1 MRKWGVEDR
10 TSDECGADVTID
22 DVHRVASHL
31 PERKSPGPDR
41 IPNEFYSTFAQPLAP
56 LLAAVYNRSRKI
68 GRMPKHMND
77 GLVTLL
83 YKKGTR
89 VDVRNYRPITLLNG
103 DYKILTRILAKRSL
117 KLVTQFVSE
126 EQIGFV
132 PNTFI
137 AESAM
142 FIQLMQAHLDTV
154 DDGGVMMFLDMEKAF
169 DRVSWRFLKRALVAL
184 RFTSQYTSWIDLLY
198 SDKYAPSRRVYTNG
212 KLSEPYQIHVGTAQG
227 CPLSPLL
234 FLPIMEA
241 FTRLVKADN
250 KLEGIRIGDT
260 EYRIRHFADDTF
272 GLLRN
277 EHQIPRFSELIDVFC
292 NGTNMRENKSK
303 REFVAIGNKSH
314 LDPIYF
320 PGRKEWCSEKGK
332 VINVGW
338 TEPGQFLISLGTP
351 IGNKFDVMDFL
362 KGRYGKAKSVLSN
375 IKRVQSKSTNG
386 KHKILNAHYYGRFR
400 FYLWTLLFPSML
412 NQAIEQDARAFLWRR
427 DPNLDPDLL
436 GTKTHLG
443 KWISRSAESLPYR
456 RGGAGILNWQAHTR
470 AFAAQWVVRY
480 FEPRRAAWKDILT
493 LWLNNEPSIL
503 LSNMKPSRILALI
516 PAGATHMRE
525 CVRQWLKL
533 KVRPRLDYTKI
544 EGSHFVESQP
554 LFHNPLLKYEFTI
567 TQNLINELNKSG
579 IRSIG
584 SLFTPSETVPR
595 SKEEL
600 IHFIHTQR
608 VDITRARARSW
619 ARVCTK
625 VISSIPDDILNL
637 FKKPPPLFKPGEI
650 FAYVSEADELMYGI
664 LINNGKQMEELRVD
678 ASGCHVPV
686 GEPEDRVDNYLTYYQ
701 KVARWGTQR
710 RPLRPII
717 GISADTYPQDWGWCI
732 GDSETIISLSQLS
745 IRRLTQA
752 FRASMKPV
760 IQPPNCQLAWEKRL
774 GCALP
779 WNTIFENI
787 TTHFT
792 NPSDDK
798 VILKIIHRA
807 LYVRNRDS
815 KAKSHKC
822 RCCGRETESILH
834 LRKCVR
840 VRDYWNNI
848 YIFLRQSGIQASRIH
863 LIKTFLFCIDRE
875 GNPLPHFARALVH
888 LAWRNFYKHF
898 TWVET
903 DRLKFHTPNATQ
915 DFARLVMARILAD
928 QHQRH
933 LFYLRRVHT
942 QLNHEL
948 PKSTQGIYTGLG
960 SLDTTTGAI
969 RINRD
974 IIKLLK
980 DAGVWTE
987 YEYTKPV
994 ELTDT

>member
-1 MRKWGVEDR
+1 MRIRAAHVALTAAPTGSNHQLWRSLQDEKQEMIKEPNAPRSQSSHFMFRKQEVMSREFFSNLLPQARGSRVIKSLNSVISWDSPPPKNTSLGEQTTHVSRAASEYFKHLAAKPSLNDENKRCEELLLQELRKWGVEDR

-241 FTRLVKADN
+241 FTRLVKADK

-292 NGTNMRENKSK
+292 NGTNMRENESK

-320 PGRKEWCSEKGK
+320 PGRKEWCNEKGK

-436 GTKTHLG
+436 Q
-443 KWISRSAESLPYR
+443 Y
-456 RGGAGILNWQAHTR
+456 
-470 AFAAQWVVRY
+470 
-480 FEPRRAAWKDILT
+480 
-493 LWLNNEPSIL
+493 
-503 LSNMKPSRILALI
+503 
-516 PAGATHMRE
+516 
-525 CVRQWLKL
+525 
-533 KVRPRLDYTKI
+533 
-544 EGSHFVESQP
+544 
-554 LFHNPLLKYEFTI
+554 
-567 TQNLINELNKSG
+567 
-579 IRSIG
+579 
-584 SLFTPSETVPR
+584 
-595 SKEEL
+595 
-600 IHFIHTQR
+600 
-608 VDITRARARSW
+608 
-619 ARVCTK
+619 
-625 VISSIPDDILNL
+625 
-637 FKKPPPLFKPGEI
+637 
-650 FAYVSEADELMYGI
+650 
-664 LINNGKQMEELRVD
+664 
-678 ASGCHVPV
+678 
-686 GEPEDRVDNYLTYYQ
+686 
-701 KVARWGTQR
+701 
-710 RPLRPII
+710 
-717 GISADTYPQDWGWCI
+717 
-732 GDSETIISLSQLS
+732 
-745 IRRLTQA
+745 
-752 FRASMKPV
+752 
-760 IQPPNCQLAWEKRL
+760 
-774 GCALP
+774 
-779 WNTIFENI
+779 
-787 TTHFT
+787 
-792 NPSDDK
+792 
-798 VILKIIHRA
+798 
-807 LYVRNRDS
+807 
-815 KAKSHKC
+815 
-822 RCCGRETESILH
+822 
-834 LRKCVR
+834 
-840 VRDYWNNI
+840 
-848 YIFLRQSGIQASRIH
+848 
-863 LIKTFLFCIDRE
+863 
-875 GNPLPHFARALVH
+875 
-888 LAWRNFYKHF
+888 
-898 TWVET
+898 
-903 DRLKFHTPNATQ
+903 
-915 DFARLVMARILAD
+915 
-928 QHQRH
+928 
-933 LFYLRRVHT
+933 
-942 QLNHEL
+942 
-948 PKSTQGIYTGLG
+948 
-960 SLDTTTGAI
+960 
-969 RINRD
+969 
-974 IIKLLK
+974 
-980 DAGVWTE
+980 
-987 YEYTKPV
+987 
-994 ELTDT
+994 